1 MRRPP
6 LLGFKHLQPRFGI
19 NMRGH
24 VGNEL
29 HETSLPTA
37 STCFNLLKLPP
48 FKDEQTLR
56 AKLMLAIEAGAGFE
70 LS

>member
-1 MRRPP
+1 M
-6 LLGFKHLQPRFGI
+6 QPKLGI

-24 VGNEL
+24 VGNEAD
-29 HETSLPTA
+29 ENSLPTA

-48 FKDEQTLR
+48 FTSEDKMRD
-56 AKLMLAIEAGAGFE
+56 KLLLAIEAGSGFE